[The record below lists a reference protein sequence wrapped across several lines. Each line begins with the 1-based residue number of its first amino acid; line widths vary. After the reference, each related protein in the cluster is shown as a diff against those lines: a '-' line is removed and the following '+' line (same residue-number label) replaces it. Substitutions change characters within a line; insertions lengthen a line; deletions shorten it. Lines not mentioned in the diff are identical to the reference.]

1 MAFWEIVLRLA
12 AATIIGGVIGLN
24 RDLHGK
30 AAGVRTL
37 GLVALSSALVVLA
50 ITDVMPSAASDP
62 DPLSRVIQGV
72 LTGIGFLGA
81 GVILQDSEGG
91 YRVHNLTTAAVT
103 WLTACVGMVCGT
115 GNWRLLVVALVLLFL
130 LLVFGGR
137 FERIFRDK
145 MGRNDSAAQDG
156 SWRAGRDFEPLT
168 PRFEVWC
175 SIQLSYRRS
184 MPRSSRQQP
193 VCPSA

>member
-12 AATIIGGVIGLN
+12 AATIFGGVIGLN

-30 AAGVRTL
+30 AAGIRTL

-50 ITDVMPSAASDP
+50 VTDLVPPATGDLN
-62 DPLSRVIQGV
+62 PLSRVVQGV

-81 GVILQDSEGG
+81 GVILQDSKGG

-137 FERIFRDK
+137 VERIFRDK
-145 MGRNDSAAQDG
+145 LGHNDSAAQED
-156 SWRAGRDFEPLT
+156 
-168 PRFEVWC
+168 
-175 SIQLSYRRS
+175 
-184 MPRSSRQQP
+184 
-193 VCPSA
+193 